1 MTFDDSYLHSSKRD
15 IVDNLF
21 TRTADENYI
30 TARWCAM
37 NRLQTDFF
45 WLGTHALEKYM
56 KAVLL
61 VNGRPVKEY
70 GHNILKLHAKISE
83 FAKELL
89 PLSLNKPTVLQYEDW
104 IVRDLQDFLGHFYR
118 YGNPD
123 NRYLI
128 YGHSFRTE
136 DLFMLDQAV
145 FAYRRLI
152 CRLDASVIP
161 AHHPNAPAWTNR
173 EMLKDSPKYFSYI
186 GSSMPLCQ
194 LLKSKEKSPV
204 RDIALDLNF
213 CFAPSDYVHSS
224 IELIRSTRTPVLLYN
239 VFDHLRSDDINT
251 AKLGI
256 ELAEWTITN
265 ITIPGTIRKEL
276 MSAKET
282 TKKRIR
288 HIVIK

>member
-1 MTFDDSYLHSSKRD
+1 MTFDEHHMHLMKKHV
-15 IVDNLF
+15 VDELF

-30 TARWCAM
+30 TARWCAI

-70 GHNILKLHAKISE
+70 GHDILKLHSKISE

-89 PLSLNKPTVLQYEDW
+89 PLSLNKPTVLQYEGW

-128 YGHSFRTE
+128 YGHSFRPE

-161 AHHPNAPAWTNR
+161 AHHLNATAWTNR
-173 EMLKDSPKYFSYI
+173 EMLKDSQSYFSYI

-194 LLKSKEKSPV
+194 LLKSKENSSL
-204 RDIALDLNF
+204 RDIALNLNF

-224 IELIRSTRTPVLLYN
+224 IEVIRSTRTPVLLYN
-239 VFDHLRSDDINT
+239 VLDFLQSDDIRQ

-265 ITIPGTIRKEL
+265 IKIPGPIGKEL
-276 MSAKET
+276 MSAKEAAE
-282 TKKRIR
+282 KRIK
-288 HIVIK
+288 HIHIK